1 MVFGGLVGGV
11 AGQSWEAAQQRR
23 RQASEL
29 SLFLAVAGL
38 ESVAGAGGRVTI
50 EGSIAVVNGAPR
62 PVEVAGAGKV
72 ADVMVWGQQRIAPAA
87 TGRFPVS
94 VAITCSEDAGTRP
107 LPVELSAVTADGVH
121 RTLTMRL
128 DLVGSRWFEY
138 VERVCMP
145 R

>member
-1 MVFGGLVGGV
+1 M
-11 AGQSWEAAQQRR
+11 
-23 RQASEL
+23 

-38 ESVAGAGGRVTI
+38 ESVTGADGRVTV

-94 VAITCSEDAGTRP
+94 VAVTCSDDAGTRP
-107 LPVELSAVTADGVH
+107 LPVEMSVLTADGMR
-121 RTLTMRL
+121 RTVTMEL
-128 DLVGSRWFEY
+128 DLVGSRWFEF
-138 VERVCMP
+138 VERG
-145 R
+145 